1 MNTQIGTS
9 CLTVSWIL
17 HTIRFQPPFDDLGCS
32 WAVCHPSRL
41 IFSNSHTNNYK
52 RYMPDILRETNVCMY
67 DTSLVLQVGFPYR
80 TKTCKVID
88 RDLHLVRR
96 KSRKELGSE
105 KTPLAGSEGPNLGT
119 LSAQWTTSLEERG
132 GTKGERRRETWRG
145 GKFLTDA

>member
-1 MNTQIGTS
+1 
-9 CLTVSWIL
+9 
-17 HTIRFQPPFDDLGCS
+17 
-32 WAVCHPSRL
+32 
-41 IFSNSHTNNYK
+41 
-52 RYMPDILRETNVCMY
+52 MPDILRETNVCMY

-132 GTKGERRRETWRG
+132 RGQGREMEGDMKGRQI
-145 GKFLTDA
+145 LNV